1 MQKKLKIS
9 GYAAIFGIQDSQGDI
24 ISRNAFDTTLNSG
37 KIIHIL
43 YEHYRNSK
51 IGFITSAIQNS
62 KGLYIN
68 GIIDLNDSDDFAQN
82 LAEMIISGFINGL
95 SIGYKTLSSFY
106 NKSSLARYLTSI
118 DLREISIVK
127 IPANP
132 YTVVSKCYYF
142 DK

>member
-1 MQKKLKIS
+1 
-9 GYAAIFGIQDSQGDI
+9 
-24 ISRNAFDTTLNSG
+24 
-37 KIIHIL
+37 
-43 YEHYRNSK
+43 
-51 IGFITSAIQNS
+51 
-62 KGLYIN
+62 
-68 GIIDLNDSDDFAQN
+68 
-82 LAEMIISGFINGL
+82 MIISGFINGL

-106 NKSSLARYLTSI
+106 NKYSLARYLTSI